1 MFVKDA
7 LIKIKKFYSHLI
19 YISKPF
25 QLYNHRENNHLM
37 IVFRLKIRKFDVSNT
52 KKKQSIGN
60 TKRLFVRKRK
70 HHAVLSISKGK
81 NLEELKRKSCD
92 SQTT

>member
-1 MFVKDA
+1 
-7 LIKIKKFYSHLI
+7 
-19 YISKPF
+19 
-25 QLYNHRENNHLM
+25 M

-70 HHAVLSISKGK
+70 HHAVSISKGK